1 MADFVLKISPQVV
14 LGSYS
19 CARIGHYA
27 AEWGTRYM
35 VVMDPSLKEFDIYK
49 KVQTALSDKNI
60 DFFIFDD
67 IPPAPDTT
75 VIERALKLARDA
87 HIHGILAVGG
97 VKTANIARATAALYY
112 EVHSVY
118 DFLDGSKF
126 STSAL
131 PLIVVSTT
139 MRDALLFTDK
149 LLITDGRNRQLKNL
163 QTQSNLCKTVIFD
176 PNVTI
181 SLTETQKASFLLQ
194 TLCLAI
200 EGYVSQKA
208 NFFSNTLI
216 EQAVSMLGENLN
228 ALIGIDGTVFSDQT
242 FAQAGY
248 LTSLGVG
255 VSSLG
260 PASLLALTI
269 NARYKIDR
277 SIVTCILMP
286 YFIEE
291 VVKYKSDKLIKI
303 ADLLHF
309 SLNDKD
315 FESLSYVLGDFIRNK
330 IAMVKLPT
338 RLKDLSLSI
347 EQLALC
353 VEDAANLDYMSGLP
367 RSMSSDDLFELIKQ
381 AY

>member
-1 MADFVLKISPQVV
+1 M
-14 LGSYS
+14 
-19 CARIGHYA
+19 
-27 AEWGTRYM
+27 
-35 VVMDPSLKEFDIYK
+35 
-49 KVQTALSDKNI
+49 
-60 DFFIFDD
+60 
-67 IPPAPDTT
+67 
-75 VIERALKLARDA
+75 
-87 HIHGILAVGG
+87 
-97 VKTANIARATAALYY
+97 
-112 EVHSVY
+112 
-118 DFLDGSKF
+118 
-126 STSAL
+126 
-131 PLIVVSTT
+131 
-139 MRDALLFTDK
+139 
-149 LLITDGRNRQLKNL
+149 

-181 SLTETQKASFLLQ
+181 SLTETQKSSILLQ

-216 EQAVSMLGENLN
+216 EQAIGMLADNLN
-228 ALIGIDGTVFSDQT
+228 ALIGMNGTVYSDQS

-291 VVKYKSDKLIKI
+291 VVNYKSDKLVKI

-315 FESLSYVLGDFIRNK
+315 SNSLGYVLGDFIRNK
-330 IAMVKLPT
+330 IAMAKLPT

-347 EQLALC
+347 EQLALA
-353 VEDAANLDYMSGLP
+353 VEDAASLDYMSGLP
-367 RSMSSDDLFELIKQ
+367 RSMSSDDLFELVKQ

>member
-1 MADFVLKISPQVV
+1 M
-14 LGSYS
+14 
-19 CARIGHYA
+19 
-27 AEWGTRYM
+27 
-35 VVMDPSLKEFDIYK
+35 
-49 KVQTALSDKNI
+49 
-60 DFFIFDD
+60 
-67 IPPAPDTT
+67 
-75 VIERALKLARDA
+75 
-87 HIHGILAVGG
+87 
-97 VKTANIARATAALYY
+97 
-112 EVHSVY
+112 
-118 DFLDGSKF
+118 
-126 STSAL
+126 
-131 PLIVVSTT
+131 
-139 MRDALLFTDK
+139 
-149 LLITDGRNRQLKNL
+149 
-163 QTQSNLCKTVIFD
+163 
-176 PNVTI
+176 
-181 SLTETQKASFLLQ
+181 
-194 TLCLAI
+194 LAI

-216 EQAVSMLGENLN
+216 EQAIGMLADNLN
-228 ALIGIDGTVFSDQT
+228 ALIGMNGTVYSDQS

-291 VVKYKSDKLIKI
+291 VVNYKSDKLVKI

-315 FESLSYVLGDFIRNK
+315 SNSLGYVLGDFIRNK
-330 IAMVKLPT
+330 IAMAKLPT

-347 EQLALC
+347 EQLALA
-353 VEDAANLDYMSGLP
+353 VEDAASLDYMSGLP
-367 RSMSSDDLFELIKQ
+367 RSMSSDDLFELVKQ